1 MQAPRRL
8 ELVGGGARMAH
19 VRNTE
24 QGAESM
30 QAVSITGAQGTT
42 VSIATDS
49 TFTNTLAQQYA
60 QQVTATLSSDTM
72 VAGTPGT
79 DQSSAART
87 FVDITS
93 GGTYTLDGSD
103 TGIVIGGLNGQSL
116 SQAVSVNAT
125 GVTTPVNVIAGD
137 LGGVTYTAGSESGV
151 FTAAAGNNVFS
162 GGSGDYVIN
171 TGAGRDTISTGT
183 GQDTINAGIGA
194 AAIYLA
200 AANNTLDLQGA
211 DTVYGADRAAQDVTL
226 ETRSSVSGSASL
238 DLGAKS
244 HVTDTGSGNSM
255 TVHGGSTVTG
265 GTDDSVTLMNQQG
278 LYGLEDLLEAQTM
291 NSEAG
296 DTISATGFVTINDP
310 TGGDVSVDGC
320 LRFLNARGTATVSAW
335 RSTIYGAA
343 GTDDLNITASDDTY
357 TDFDG
362 SQGSGNEVFDGANS
376 TGDIDAVGGSG
387 NNTLIGGSG
396 NNTLSGAN
404 GINDFIFINGHAGG
418 QDIIKDFGK
427 SSANVVELSG
437 YNMTQASLQDM
448 LANATVTGGNTTI
461 SLSDHTRV
469 TFVGVIDLGAQNF
482 KA

>member
-1 MQAPRRL
+1 MAGR
-8 ELVGGGARMAH
+8 VAH
-19 VRNTE
+19 VRTTE
-24 QGAESM
+24 QGAQSM
-30 QAVSITGAQGTT
+30 QAVSITGAQGST

-60 QQVTATLSSDTM
+60 QQVTATLADDTM
-72 VAGTPGT
+72 VSATTGTNQAT
-79 DQSSAART
+79 AART

-103 TGIVIGGLNGQSL
+103 AGIVIGGLNGQTL

-125 GVTTPVNVIAGD
+125 GVTTPVDVIAGD
-137 LGGVTYTAGSESGV
+137 SGGVTYTAGSQSGV
-151 FTAAAGNNVFS
+151 FTAASGNNVFI

-200 AANNTLDLQGA
+200 AANNTLDLKGA
-211 DTVYGADRAAQDVTL
+211 DTVYSAAGAAQNVTL
-226 ETRSSVSGSASL
+226 ESKGSVSGGSSL

-244 HVTDTGSGNSM
+244 RVTDTGSDNSM
-255 TVHGGSTVTG
+255 TVHGGSTITG

-320 LRFLNARGTATVSAW
+320 LRFLNARGSATVSAW

-362 SQGSGNEVFDGANS
+362 SQGSGNELFDGSNS
-376 TGDIDAVGGSG
+376 TGDITAIGGSG
-387 NNTLIGGSG
+387 HNTLIGGSG
-396 NNTLSGAN
+396 NDTMSGAN
-404 GINDFIFINGHAGG
+404 GINDFIFIKGHAGG

-427 SSANVVELSG
+427 SSGNVVQLSG

-448 LANATVTGGNTTI
+448 IAAATVAGGNTTV

-469 TFVGVIDLGAQNF
+469 TFVGVTDLGAQNF

>member
-151 FTAAAGNNVFS
+151 FTAASGNNVFS

-469 TFVGVIDLGAQNF
+469 TFVGVTDLGAQNF

>member
-151 FTAAAGNNVFS
+151 FTAASGNNVFS

-255 TVHGGSTVTG
+255 TVHGGSTITG

-469 TFVGVIDLGAQNF
+469 TFVGVTDLGAQNF

>member
-335 RSTIYGAA
+335 RSTIYGSA

-469 TFVGVIDLGAQNF
+469 TFVGVTDLGAQNF

>member
-469 TFVGVIDLGAQNF
+469 TFVGVTDLGAQNF